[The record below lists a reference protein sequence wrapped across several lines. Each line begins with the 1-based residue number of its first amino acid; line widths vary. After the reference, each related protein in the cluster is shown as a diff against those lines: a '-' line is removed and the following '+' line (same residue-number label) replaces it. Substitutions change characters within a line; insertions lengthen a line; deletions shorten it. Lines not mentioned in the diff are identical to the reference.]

1 MLKEANRNLDTKILI
16 KADSGIDYGAVVDLL
31 NQVRVAGYTKIGL
44 MGLQTSFNVLTAK
57 EEAGSVVESTIG
69 GVVGTADSAMEHTA
83 ESASAKCG
91 G

>member
-1 MLKEANRNLDTKILI
+1 MLFI
-16 KADSGIDYGAVVDLL
+16 ADSEINYGAVVDLL

-57 EEAGSVVESTIG
+57 EEAGSVAESTIG